1 MGRLFWKFFFFIWLA
16 QLTTI
21 VGVSITFWLEHRAM
35 DTKQAGIDRSPPAG
49 FFVETAA
56 ATLRYGGTPAL
67 RGLLGDVTQPK
78 VYAVDE
84 KNREL
89 LGRNVEPTMIEQ
101 VRQAL
106 EAAPSP
112 HAIRKVNGADGHA
125 YLLFLPLPG
134 NRPTTAPP
142 PGDRCPDGN
151 GPPLGGKPPHPGEHH
166 IPIEPIVAAM
176 LASLIF
182 AALLAWYFSK
192 PIRNLHS
199 AFEAAATGNL
209 SVRLG
214 PAMGKRRDELAD
226 LGRDFDRMASHLFA
240 LMDGQRRLL
249 HDVSH
254 ELRSPLARL
263 QAAIGLARQ
272 QPEKLEAFLARIE
285 REGVRMDKLVGELLT
300 LSRLEAGVTGSME
313 EEINLEELIAGVVND
328 ARFEAE
334 ARGRTVALSGGGESV
349 VKGNAELLHRAIE
362 NVIRNAVKHTPDGG
376 SVTVDVQLDAQGR
389 NLHVSIADQGPGIP
403 KGDLSE
409 IFEPFFR
416 GNEMTNSTDGH
427 GLGLAISR
435 RVAEAHGGT
444 IRASNL
450 VGGGLCVEIALPVNL
465 SSGND

>member
-49 FFVETAA
+49 FLVEAAA
-56 ATLRYGGTPAL
+56 ATLQYGGAPAL

-89 LGRNVEPTMIEQ
+89 LGRKVDSAMIEQ

-106 EAAPSP
+106 EAAPFP
-112 HAIRKVNGADGHA
+112 PAIRKVNGVDGHV

-134 NRPTTAPP
+134 NRPDAGHPP
-142 PGDRCPDGN
+142 NGRHPDGN
-151 GPPLGGKPPHPGEHH
+151 GPPPPDGRH
-166 IPIEPIVAAM
+166 IPIEPILAAM

-209 SVRLG
+209 AVRLG

-226 LGRDFDRMASHLFA
+226 LGRDFDSMASHLFA

-272 QPEKLEAFLARIE
+272 QPEKLEAFLERIE

-313 EEINLEELIAGVVND
+313 EEINMAELVADVIND

-334 ARGRTVALSGGGESV
+334 AHGRTVAFTGSGEAV
-349 VKGNAELLHRAIE
+349 VRGNAELLHRAIE
-362 NVIRNAVKHTPDGG
+362 NVIRNAVKHTPEGG
-376 SVTVDVQLDAQGR
+376 NVTVDARLDARGHS
-389 NLHVSIADQGPGIP
+389 LYLSVTDQGSGISE
-403 KGDLSE
+403 GDLRE

-416 GNEMTNSTDGH
+416 GKEMTNSTDGH

-435 RVAEAHGGT
+435 RVVEAHGGT

-450 VGGGLCVEIALPVNL
+450 VGGGLCVEIVLPVNL
-465 SSGND
+465 SHGND

>member
-1 MGRLFWKFFFFIWLA
+1 MGRLFWKFFFFILLA

-49 FFVETAA
+49 FLVEAAA
-56 ATLRYGGTPAL
+56 ATLQYGGVPAL
-67 RGLLGDVTQPK
+67 RGLLGGVTQPR

-89 LGRNVEPTMIEQ
+89 LGRHVEAAMIEQ

-112 HAIRKVNGADGHA
+112 HAVRKVNGADGHV

-134 NRPTTAPP
+134 NRLDAGPP
-142 PGDRCPDGN
+142 PGGRPRPPDGR
-151 GPPLGGKPPHPGEHH
+151 H
-166 IPIEPIVAAM
+166 IPIEPIVATM

-209 SVRLG
+209 AVRLG

-272 QPEKLEAFLARIE
+272 QPEKLEAFLERIE
-285 REGVRMDKLVGELLT
+285 REGVRMNKLVGELLT

-313 EEINLEELIAGVVND
+313 EEINMGELIADVIND
-328 ARFEAE
+328 ASFEAE
-334 ARGRTVALSGGGESV
+334 AHGRTVAFTGGGEAV
-349 VKGNAELLHRAIE
+349 VRGNAELLHRAIE
-362 NVIRNAVKHTPDGG
+362 NVIRNAVKHTPEGG
-376 SVTVDVQLDAQGR
+376 SVIVDARLDAQER
-389 NLHVSIADQGPGIP
+389 NLYLSVTDQGPGIP
-403 KGDLSE
+403 EGDLRE

-416 GNEMTNSTDGH
+416 GKEMINSTDGH

-435 RVAEAHGGT
+435 RVAEAHGGS
-444 IRASNL
+444 IHASNL
-450 VGGGLCVEIALPVNL
+450 TGGGLCVEIVLPVNL